1 MPRHT
6 VLILGHSF
14 VTRLTKFAV
23 DNHLLGFNLAQ
34 QQCEIFFHGIPGL
47 RMEGLK
53 QEVGMVES
61 LKPDIVFIDIGT
73 NDLCVCDPDTVANE
87 VFSFA
92 QHLTHQFGVKRVLV
106 SQVLYRD
113 INRAPHTPT
122 NFNERVAIYNV
133 KMDACLKGNNSIHFW
148 RHRGMWSNWRQLLGD
163 GIHFNQQGL
172 RKYFNSVRGAI
183 IAMLN
188 QITPISHTNPI

>member
-1 MPRHT
+1 MPQHT

-23 DNHLLGFNLAQ
+23 DNHLLGLNLAQ
-34 QQCEIFFHGIPGL
+34 QQC
-47 RMEGLK
+47 
-53 QEVGMVES
+53 
-61 LKPDIVFIDIGT
+61 DIVFIDIGSRT
-73 NDLCVCDPDTVANE
+73 NDLCVCDPDTVATE

-92 QHLTHQFGVKRVLV
+92 QHLTHQLGVKRVLV

-113 INRAPHTPT
+113 INRAPCTPT
-122 NFNERVAIYNV
+122 NFNKRVAIYNV
-133 KMDACLKGNNSIHFW
+133 KMDARLKGNNNIHFW
-148 RHRGMWSNWRQLLGD
+148 RHRGIWSNWRQLLGD

-188 QITPISHTNPI
+188 QITPTCQTNPI